1 MKKLKKDLEAI
12 SKALNGLAQKVD
24 KLQEQIGEQTEPTK
38 KPKPKAVKA
47 KAVKKT
53 AVKKVA
59 AKKAAPKKAAS
70 KKVAPATAADTVF
83 TIIKRSKKGFGTAA
97 LMEKT
102 GYNQKKIANLVFK
115 LKKQGKIKS
124 VNKGV
129 YVKA

>member
-12 SKALNGLAQKVD
+12 SKALNGLAQKVE
-24 KLQEQIGEQTEPTK
+24 KFQEQIGEETEPTK
-38 KPKPKAVKA
+38 KPKAKAVKA
-47 KAVKKT
+47 KAV
-53 AVKKVA
+53 
-59 AKKAAPKKAAS
+59 KKAAPKKAAS
-70 KKVAPATAADTVF
+70 KKVASATAADTVF